1 MKKAICSALILL
13 MFLNAQASCL
23 AVSLPSINKEK
34 QTNLTLEEEKDDI
47 VIPKKLKKEIKDEII
62 KIYGLDSADEIFNK
76 VYEIAKKAKE
86 ERPKILLKED
96 LNRDSDW
103 YKDEIIYTFYADQFG
118 TKDTKEPNKFD
129 DTAKMLDYLT
139 VARSSAAWKK
149 YSLLPIAKLVRFE
162 IIVIATEKLFQL
174 VVLFVVNV
182 LVGGTEINARN
193 KTHEITCGR
202 HQHGNIT
209 FHVTVFQ
216 RVDIVDYKQLG
227 FGFIHVVQHLIE
239 RNIRMQQIAHRPYLV
254 DCVKSNG
261 SRGRIGQTNCNHISR
276 LDTHLHQVRCKY
288 IHMM

>member
-86 ERPKILLKED
+86 ERPEILLKAD

-118 TKDTKEPNKFD
+118 TNDTKKPNKFD
-129 DTAKMLDYLT
+129 DTAQLLDYLSDLGVT
-139 VARSSAAWKK
+139 TLHILPFADSPMNDAGLVVKIPKNARSASCGMPQFNNFITA
-149 YSLLPIAKLVRFE
+149 Y
-162 IIVIATEKLFQL
+162 
-174 VVLFVVNV
+174 
-182 LVGGTEINARN
+182 RN
-193 KTHEITCGR
+193 R
-202 HQHGNIT
+202 
-209 FHVTVFQ
+209 
-216 RVDIVDYKQLG
+216 
-227 FGFIHVVQHLIE
+227 
-239 RNIRMQQIAHRPYLV
+239 
-254 DCVKSNG
+254 
-261 SRGRIGQTNCNHISR
+261 
-276 LDTHLHQVRCKY
+276 
-288 IHMM
+288 